1 MNNDAQ
7 VNPAPEDGRIAGTMI
22 FLCGAEMHPH
32 VARQRY
38 PRGRFIEIARASL
51 PLPGLPS
58 FPGGE
63 VPAVWG
69 ILLRVPEQ
77 RANDGPRI
85 AVTLT
90 SSLQTTAVLGT
101 TEADLADRAQVLA
114 AVRYWELPAAYREA
128 MAAIVRE

>member
-1 MNNDAQ
+1 MNDDARTDA
-7 VNPAPEDGRIAGTMI
+7 APDDGRIAGTMI
-22 FLCGAEMHPH
+22 FLCGADMHPL

-51 PLPGLPS
+51 PLPGLAS
-58 FPGGE
+58 FPGRG

-77 RANDGPRI
+77 RANDGPRL

-90 SSLQTTAVLGT
+90 SSLQTAAILGT
-101 TEADLADRAQVLA
+101 TAADAANPAKVLA
-114 AVRYWELPAAYREA
+114 AVRYWELPGAYREA
-128 MAAIVRE
+128 MAALVEG